1 MNIDEKLNKIKI
13 KIDILDFQLRNT
25 NLSEEEKKLLAHQ
38 INDLIN
44 KVNLINHYSKK
55 FNNKKGL
62 FNEL

>member
-1 MNIDEKLNKIKI
+1 MNIEEKLNKIKI
-13 KIDILDFQLRNT
+13 KMDILDFQLRNS
-25 NLSEEEKKLLAHQ
+25 NLSEEEKKMLAHQ

-55 FNNKKGL
+55 FNNKRGL